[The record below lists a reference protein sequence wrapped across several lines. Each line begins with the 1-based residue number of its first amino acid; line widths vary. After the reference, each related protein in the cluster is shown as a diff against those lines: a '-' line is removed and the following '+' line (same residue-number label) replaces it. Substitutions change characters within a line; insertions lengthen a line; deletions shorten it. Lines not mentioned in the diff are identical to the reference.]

1 MTKEVAANLLL
12 DMVEAIQAKDKDR
25 FRELLSQKVAI
36 KNAIMVDEYLKDKY
50 IAVLTS
56 AIEVSIQQIEELEA
70 EAERLCNRVTE
81 LEGMI
86 TGEQKERIKRTALQ
100 KQLTFEQV
108 VREAI
113 DAYLLPE

>member
-12 DMVEAIQAKDKDR
+12 DMVEAIQARDKDR

-50 IAVLTS
+50 IAVLTN
-56 AIEVSIQQIEELEA
+56 AIEEFDADDRIAELEA
-70 EAERLCNRVTE
+70 
-81 LEGMI
+81 MI
-86 TGEQKERIKRTALQ
+86 TEEQKEEIKRIALQ
-100 KQLTFEQV
+100 RQVTFEQI

-113 DAYLLPE
+113 DAYLLHKDEKE

>member
-12 DMVEAIQAKDKDR
+12 DMTEAIMAKDKDR

-50 IAVLTS
+50 IAVLTN
-56 AIEVSIQQIEELEA
+56 AIEEFDADDRITELEA
-70 EAERLCNRVTE
+70 
-81 LEGMI
+81 MI
-86 TGEQKERIKRTALQ
+86 TEEQKERIKRIALQ
-100 KQLTFEQV
+100 RQVTFEQI

-113 DAYLLPE
+113 DAYLRNNNSGLETE